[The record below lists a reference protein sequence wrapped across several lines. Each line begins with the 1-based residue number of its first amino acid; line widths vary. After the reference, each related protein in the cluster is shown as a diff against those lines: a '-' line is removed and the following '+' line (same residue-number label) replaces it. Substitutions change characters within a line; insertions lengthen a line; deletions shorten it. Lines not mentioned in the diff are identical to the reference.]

1 MATPS
6 RDNAATHRT
15 VVLLRPA
22 EKKRL
27 DQLARQENVSASE
40 IVRRSIQAYESMPGN
55 EQEEFKTV
63 IAQMNQSLD
72 EALAQIR
79 SDRVEIA
86 ANLEAMRQRGAH
98 TA

>member
-1 MATPS
+1 M
-6 RDNAATHRT
+6 
-15 VVLLRPA
+15 PA
-22 EKKRL
+22 
-27 DQLARQENVSASE
+27 
-40 IVRRSIQAYESMPGN
+40 N

>member
-6 RDNAATHRT
+6 RDTATHRT

-27 DQLARQENVSASE
+27 DQLARAENVSASE
-40 IVRRSIQAYESMPGN
+40 IVRRSIQAYESMPAK
-55 EQEEFKTV
+55 EQEELSTLV
-63 IAQMNQSLD
+63 AQMNQSLD
-72 EALAQIR
+72 QALAKVR
-79 SDRVEIA
+79 ADRVEIA
-86 ANLEAMRQRGAH
+86 ANLEQMRQRSAL